1 MMKTKFGIFAMSG
14 LALGAGCNR
23 GATNSS
29 VTNNTAAAA
38 PTAAPA
44 AVGVPVTQ
52 ASLVGTWGQDNCT
65 NTISFRPDGS
75 FSSTTAKQGDNSW
88 SLDGGTV
95 VMSSPGVPAV
105 RMAGTISDQGL
116 HLNTGGAAGQTA
128 IFARCATEE
137 GAAPATRD
145 SENEVAEEAVE

>member
-1 MMKTKFGIFAMSG
+1 MKTKFAILAISG
-14 LALGAGCNR
+14 LALLAGCNR

-29 VTNNTAAAA
+29 VPNNSA
-38 PTAAPA
+38 A

-65 NTISFRPDGS
+65 NTISFGPDGS

-116 HLNTGGAAGQTA
+116 HLNSGAAAGQTA
-128 IFARCATEE
+128 IFTRCATEE
-137 GAAPATRD
+137 GAAPATLD
-145 SENEVAEEAVE
+145 SENQVAEEAVE